1 MNNLYKS
8 ILILPI
14 FIIGCTSNIIEEK
27 KDFAKEI
34 NNLDLNIF
42 SENGKKKY
50 TITSPYSIYDNFKNK
65 FQFQK
70 TTINIFQDDKIKYI
84 LNSDES
90 TLSRNNKILELKGNV
105 ELKTINE
112 DEDFLFADNFIWNID
127 ESNYLLTGNIR
138 FENKN
143 VILKSGIAKMGSD
156 NIIEFFNPV
165 QYIIKDDNNEKRYET
180 NSENAYY
187 DLNKES
193 LIFSSKSKR
202 VSSKIY
208 F

>member
-1 MNNLYKS
+1 MNNLYKL

-14 FIIGCTSNIIEEK
+14 FIIGCAPNIIEEK
-27 KDFAKEI
+27 DFTKEI

-42 SENGKKKY
+42 SENGEKKY

-84 LNSDES
+84 INSDES
-90 TLSRNNKILELKGNV
+90 FLSRGNKILELKGNV
-105 ELKTINE
+105 KLKTINQ
-112 DEDFLFADNFIWNID
+112 DGDFLFADNFIWNID
-127 ESNYLLTGNIR
+127 ESNYLLTGNIK

-143 VILKSGIAKMGSD
+143 VVLQSGKAKMASD

-165 QYIIKDDNNEKRYET
+165 KYIIKDDNNEKRYET

-187 DLNKES
+187 DMNNES
-193 LIFSSKSKR
+193 LSFSAKSKR
-202 VSSKIY
+202 VISKIY

>member
-1 MNNLYKS
+1 M
-8 ILILPI
+8 
-14 FIIGCTSNIIEEK
+14 
-27 KDFAKEI
+27 
-34 NNLDLNIF
+34 
-42 SENGKKKY
+42 
-50 TITSPYSIYDNFKNK
+50 
-65 FQFQK
+65 
-70 TTINIFQDDKIKYI
+70 
-84 LNSDES
+84 
-90 TLSRNNKILELKGNV
+90 KGNV

>member
-8 ILILPI
+8 ILILAI
-14 FIIGCTSNIIEEK
+14 FIIGCSPNIIEE

-42 SENGKKKY
+42 SENGEKKY

>member
-8 ILILPI
+8 ILILQI
-14 FIIGCTSNIIEEK
+14 LIIGCAPNIIEE

-90 TLSRNNKILELKGNV
+90 NLSRNNKILELKGNV

-112 DEDFLFADNFIWNID
+112 DEDFLLADNFIWNID
-127 ESNYLLTGNIR
+127 ESKYLLTGNIR

-143 VILKSGIAKMGSD
+143 VILESGKAKMALD

-165 QYIIKDDNNEKRYET
+165 KYLIKDENNENKYEI
-180 NSENAYY
+180 NAENAYY
-187 DLNKES
+187 NLNTES
-193 LIFSSKSKR
+193 VSFKGKDKR
-202 VSSKIY
+202 VKSIIY

>member
-1 MNNLYKS
+1 MNNLYKL

-14 FIIGCTSNIIEEK
+14 FIIGCAPNIIEK
-27 KDFAKEI
+27 KDFKKEI

-42 SENGKKKY
+42 SENGEKKY

-84 LNSDES
+84 INSDES
-90 TLSRNNKILELKGNV
+90 SLSRNNKILELKGNV
-105 ELKTINE
+105 NLKTINQ
-112 DEDFLFADNFIWNID
+112 DGDYLFADNFVWNID
-127 ESNYLLTGNIR
+127 ESSYLLLGNIR

-143 VILKSGIAKMGSD
+143 VVLKSGKAKMASD

-165 QYIIKDDNNEKRYET
+165 KYIIKDDNNEKRYET

-187 DLNKES
+187 DMNKES
-193 LIFSSKSKR
+193 LSFSAKSKR

>member
-1 MNNLYKS
+1 MNNLYKL

-14 FIIGCTSNIIEEK
+14 FIIGCAPNIIEK
-27 KDFAKEI
+27 KDFTKQI

-42 SENGKKKY
+42 SENGEKKY
-50 TITSPYSIYDNFKNK
+50 TITSPHSIYDNFKNK

-84 LNSDES
+84 INSDES
-90 TLSRNNKILELKGNV
+90 YLSRNNKILELKGNV
-105 ELKTINE
+105 KLKTINQ
-112 DEDFLFADNFIWNID
+112 DGDFLFADNFIWNID

-138 FENKN
+138 FENNN
-143 VILKSGIAKMGSD
+143 VVLQSGKAKMASD

-165 QYIIKDDNNEKRYET
+165 KYIIKDDNNEKKYET

-187 DLNKES
+187 DMNNES
-193 LIFSSKSKR
+193 LSFSAKSKR

>member
-1 MNNLYKS
+1 MNNLYKL

-14 FIIGCTSNIIEEK
+14 FIIGCAPNIIEK
-27 KDFAKEI
+27 KDFTKEI

-42 SENGKKKY
+42 SENGEKKY
-50 TITSPYSIYDNFKNK
+50 TITSPHSIYDNFKNK
-65 FQFQK
+65 FKFQK

-84 LNSDES
+84 INSDES
-90 TLSRNNKILELKGNV
+90 FLSRGNKILELKGNV
-105 ELKTINE
+105 KLKTINQ
-112 DEDFLFADNFIWNID
+112 DGDFLFADNFIWNID

-143 VILKSGIAKMGSD
+143 VVLQSGKAKMASD

-165 QYIIKDDNNEKRYET
+165 KYIIKDDNNEKRYET

-187 DLNKES
+187 DMNKES
-193 LIFSSKSKR
+193 LSFSAKSKR

>member
-8 ILILPI
+8 ILILAI
-14 FIIGCTSNIIEEK
+14 FIIGCSPNIIEE

-42 SENGKKKY
+42 SNNGKKNFS
-50 TITSPYSIYDNFKNK
+50 ISSPYSIYDNFKNN
-65 FQFQK
+65 FQFKK
-70 TTINIFQDDKIKYI
+70 TTINIYQDEKIKYI
-84 LNSDES
+84 IDSDES
-90 TLSRNNKILELKGNV
+90 SLSRNNKVLELQGNV
-105 ELKTINE
+105 KLKTINQ
-112 DEDFLFADNFIWNID
+112 DEDYLFADNFIWNID
-127 ESNYLLTGNIR
+127 EGNYLLTGNIK

-143 VILKSGIAKMGSD
+143 VILKSGKAKLASN

-165 QYIIKDDNNEKRYET
+165 KYIIKDENNETRYET

-187 DLNKES
+187 DIDQES
-193 LIFSSKSKR
+193 LSFSAKSKR

>member
-14 FIIGCTSNIIEEK
+14 LIVGCAPNIIEE

-42 SENGKKKY
+42 SENGQKKY
-50 TITSPYSIYDNFKNK
+50 TITSPHSIYDNFKNK

-84 LNSDES
+84 IYSDES
-90 TLSRNNKILELKGNV
+90 TLSRNNKILELEGNV
-105 ELKTINE
+105 KLKTINE
-112 DEDFLFADNFIWNID
+112 DEDFLFADSFIWNID

-143 VILKSGIAKMGSD
+143 VILKSGKAKMASD
-156 NIIEFFNPV
+156 NIIKFFNPV
-165 QYIIKDDNNEKRYET
+165 SYIIKDDNNEKIYET

-187 DLNKES
+187 DMNNES
-193 LIFSSKSKR
+193 LSFSAKSKR

>member
-1 MNNLYKS
+1 M
-8 ILILPI
+8 
-14 FIIGCTSNIIEEK
+14 
-27 KDFAKEI
+27 
-34 NNLDLNIF
+34 NIF
-42 SENGKKKY
+42 SENGQKKY
-50 TITSPYSIYDNFKNK
+50 TITSPHSIYDNLKNK

-70 TTINIFQDDKIKYI
+70 TTVNIFQDDKIKYI
-84 LNSDES
+84 IYSDES
-90 TLSRNNKILELKGNV
+90 FLSRSNKILELKGNV
-105 ELKTINE
+105 KLKTNNE

-143 VILKSGIAKMGSD
+143 VILKSGKAKMASD

-165 QYIIKDDNNEKRYET
+165 KYIIKDDNNEKRYET

-187 DLNKES
+187 DMNNES
-193 LIFSSKSKR
+193 LSFSAKSKR

>member
-8 ILILPI
+8 ILILAI
-14 FIIGCTSNIIEEK
+14 FIIGCSPNIIEE

-70 TTINIFQDDKIKYI
+70 NTINIFQDDKIKYI

-165 QYIIKDDNNEKRYET
+165 QYIIKGDNNEKRYET

>member
-14 FIIGCTSNIIEEK
+14 FIIGCAPNIIEK
-27 KDFAKEI
+27 KDFTKEI

-42 SENGKKKY
+42 SENGDKKY
-50 TITSPYSIYDNFKNK
+50 TITSPRSIYDNFKNK

-84 LNSDES
+84 IYSDES
-90 TLSRNNKILELKGNV
+90 SLSRNNKILELKGNV
-105 ELKTINE
+105 KLKTINE

-143 VILKSGIAKMGSD
+143 VILKSVKAKMDAD

-165 QYIIKDDNNEKRYET
+165 QYIIKDDNNEKKY
-180 NSENAYY
+180 
-187 DLNKES
+187 
-193 LIFSSKSKR
+193 
-202 VSSKIY
+202 
-208 F
+208 

>member
-1 MNNLYKS
+1 MNNLYKL

-14 FIIGCTSNIIEEK
+14 FIIGCAPNIIEK
-27 KDFAKEI
+27 KDFTKEI

-42 SENGKKKY
+42 SENGEKKY
-50 TITSPYSIYDNFKNK
+50 TITSPHSIYDNFKNK

-84 LNSDES
+84 INSDES
-90 TLSRNNKILELKGNV
+90 FLSRGNKILELKGNV
-105 ELKTINE
+105 KLKTINQ
-112 DEDFLFADNFIWNID
+112 DGDFLFADNFIWNID
-127 ESNYLLTGNIR
+127 ESNYLLSGNIR

-143 VILKSGIAKMGSD
+143 VVLQSGKAKMASD

-165 QYIIKDDNNEKRYET
+165 KYIIKDDNNEKRYET

-187 DLNKES
+187 DMNNES
-193 LIFSSKSKR
+193 LSFSSKSKR

>member
-1 MNNLYKS
+1 MNNLYKL

-14 FIIGCTSNIIEEK
+14 FIIGCAPNIIEK
-27 KDFAKEI
+27 KDFTKEI

-42 SENGKKKY
+42 SENGEKKY
-50 TITSPYSIYDNFKNK
+50 TITSPHSIYDNFKNK

-70 TTINIFQDDKIKYI
+70 TTVNIFQDDKIKYI
-84 LNSDES
+84 INSDES
-90 TLSRNNKILELKGNV
+90 SLSRSNKILELKGNV
-105 ELKTINE
+105 KLKTINQ
-112 DEDFLFADNFIWNID
+112 DGDFLFADNFIWNID

-143 VILKSGIAKMGSD
+143 VVLKSGKAKMASD

-165 QYIIKDDNNEKRYET
+165 KYIIKDDNNEKRYET

-187 DLNKES
+187 DMNKES
-193 LIFSSKSKR
+193 LSFSAKTKR

>member
-1 MNNLYKS
+1 MNNLYKL
-8 ILILPI
+8 ILILPF
-14 FIIGCTSNIIEEK
+14 FIIGCAPNIIEK
-27 KDFAKEI
+27 KDQAKEI

-42 SENGKKKY
+42 SENGEKKY

-90 TLSRNNKILELKGNV
+90 FLSRSNKILELKGNV
-105 ELKTINE
+105 KLKTINQ
-112 DEDFLFADNFIWNID
+112 DGDFLFADNFIWNID

-143 VILKSGIAKMGSD
+143 VILQSGKAKMASD

-165 QYIIKDDNNEKRYET
+165 KYIIKDDNNEKRYET

-187 DLNKES
+187 DMNNES
-193 LIFSSKSKR
+193 LSFSSKSKR

>member
-1 MNNLYKS
+1 MNNFYKL
-8 ILILPI
+8 ILILPF
-14 FIIGCTSNIIEEK
+14 FIIGCAPNIIEK
-27 KDFAKEI
+27 KDFIKEI

-42 SENGKKKY
+42 SENGEKKY
-50 TITSPYSIYDNFKNK
+50 TITSPHSIYDNFKNK

-84 LNSDES
+84 INSDES
-90 TLSRNNKILELKGNV
+90 FLSRGNKILELKGNV
-105 ELKTINE
+105 KLKTINQ
-112 DEDFLFADNFIWNID
+112 DGDFLFADNFIWNID

-143 VILKSGIAKMGSD
+143 VVLQSGKAKMASD

-165 QYIIKDDNNEKRYET
+165 KYIIKDDNNEKRYET

-187 DLNKES
+187 DMNNES
-193 LIFSSKSKR
+193 LSFSAKSKR